1 MTNENMRLEESDLI
15 KHAFLRR
22 MDYPEKKFL
31 WIFHHNIPIC
41 QVKHLPRKVFTNDP
55 ENVVGVNHPLTV
67 LYITSVQFSFL
78 LAAAFWCLHFQTKY
92 ASCSYNTQS
101 KAITEQIVWMCVL
114 CICVGY
120 ESRMELLV
128 HSTYAWWIL
137 GIMPRHFPKQL
148 CYFVKCTLSS
158 SH

>member
-15 KHAFLRR
+15 NMLSLDAWTTLRQSSSESFVTIFLSA
-22 MDYPEKKFL
+22 K
-31 WIFHHNIPIC
+31 W
-41 QVKHLPRKVFTNDP
+41 KHLSRKVFTNDH
-55 ENVVGVNHPLTV
+55 ENVDGENHQFIV
-67 LYITSVQFSFL
+67 LYITSVSFSFL

-92 ASCSYNTQS
+92 ASCSYSTQS
-101 KAITEQIVWMCVL
+101 KAITEQNFWICIL

-128 HSTYAWWIL
+128 NSTYAWWIL
-137 GIMPRHFPKQL
+137 EIMPHHFPEQL
-148 CYFVKCTLSS
+148 CYLVKCSLSS